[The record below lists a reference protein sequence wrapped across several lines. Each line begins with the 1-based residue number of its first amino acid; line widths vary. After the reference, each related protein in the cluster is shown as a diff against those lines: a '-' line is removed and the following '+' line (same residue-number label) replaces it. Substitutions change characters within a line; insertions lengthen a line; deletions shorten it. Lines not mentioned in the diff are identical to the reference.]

1 MGMVI
6 FDVTIDCS
14 FKEWWRYNIIAIC
27 EACRAD
33 GERVDFA
40 SQESFIA
47 DIGAELSEKPD
58 IYPKSRA
65 LHFTTKSADYINLLI
80 YVIPHSLPHAAH
92 PETVQPFPVSVK
104 VKADGK
110 SIFKKECEVNQW
122 AGENITLLEIGK
134 EE

>member
-1 MGMVI
+1 MAI
-6 FDVTIDCS
+6 FDITIDCN

-33 GERVDFA
+33 VQRIGFA

-65 LHFTTKSADYINLLI
+65 LHFTTESADYINLLI
-80 YVIPHSLPHAAH
+80 YVIPHTSPRATLLDR
-92 PETVQPFPVSVK
+92 VLPFPLSVT

-110 SIFKKECEVNQW
+110 SILEKECEVNQW
-122 AGENITLLEIGK
+122 AGENISLLEIGK
-134 EE
+134 E